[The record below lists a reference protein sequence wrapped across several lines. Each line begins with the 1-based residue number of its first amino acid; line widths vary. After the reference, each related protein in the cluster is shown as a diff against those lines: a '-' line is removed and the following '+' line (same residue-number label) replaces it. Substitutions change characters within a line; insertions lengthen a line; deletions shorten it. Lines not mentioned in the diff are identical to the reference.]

1 MWGVLALICFIF
13 RNKLFTGKDGP
24 GQLEAARRKGRRS
37 ERQRRERIDNW
48 EEHHGNKNSTCDLQ
62 LATVWTCNP
71 LSCHANHRLTGRA
84 GYDLIMVGTHSHKE
98 CTCHQQTIA
107 CFGTDGRPPHTIKWH
122 HLSCL
127 VQQRTSTC
135 WKTVLNLPKVNRRGT
150 DLLKHLCEP
159 LGSATA
165 VPARAKSLQGNTAN

>member
-1 MWGVLALICFIF
+1 MFACVGGTHTLWRVLGSHVRSLSAHLLHFSEQAVHGEGRAGAIGSSKTE
-13 RNKLFTGKDGP
+13 RETERKTAEGEDR
-24 GQLEAARRKGRRS
+24 QLRGT
-37 ERQRRERIDNW
+37 QR
-48 EEHHGNKNSTCDLQ
+48 EHNGHT
-62 LATVWTCNP
+62 
-71 LSCHANHRLTGRA
+71 NHRLTGRA
-84 GYDLIMVGTHSHKE
+84 GYDLIMAGTHSHKE

-165 VPARAKSLQGNTAN
+165 VATSKIVTRKHS